1 MSLKNKSWL
10 VMLVV
15 FMSLFFARNLM
26 LPMASDDI
34 PYAFVWDGE
43 DRGNL
48 LDSVGHV
55 NESHHLAISSARN
68 IPTT

>member
-15 FMSLFFARNLM
+15 FMSLFFVRNLM

-48 LDSVGHV
+48 LDS
-55 NESHHLAISSARN
+55 AAR
-68 IPTT
+68 